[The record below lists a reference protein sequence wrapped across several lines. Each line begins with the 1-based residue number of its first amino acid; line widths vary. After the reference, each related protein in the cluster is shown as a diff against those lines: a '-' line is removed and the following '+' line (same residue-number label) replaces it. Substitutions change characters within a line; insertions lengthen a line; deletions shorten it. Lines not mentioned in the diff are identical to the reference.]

1 MSELRTLWIPLSV
14 AALAVLVLLVD
25 VMTPPTTG
33 KQMNGRGMGW
43 FVAAGLSGIFVA
55 TFFVD
60 GSGTAAYGAY
70 RGGAWAVFLQRLFL
84 IAGCL
89 GTLGG
94 IEHSAKYTSRR
105 QGEYWLLLLFCL
117 VGMVLLPG
125 ARSLVLLIVC
135 FELMSVPLYV
145 LAAYGKTDAS
155 GAPEADAPRTRASE
169 AALKLYLV
177 GATSTAVTMFGL
189 ALVTG
194 MTGTTD
200 LARIGAAP
208 VTPLS
213 GLGMVFVLAGLG
225 YKIGMVP
232 FHMWVPDTYQGA
244 ATPFVAFLS
253 VAPKAAGISVLSS
266 IFVFGLAAHREV
278 WMPPLAFMAF
288 LSMGV
293 GNLLALPQTDLR
305 RLLGYSGIAQM
316 GYVLVALVAG
326 DAFGMAMVL
335 FFLAAYVFTNLG
347 TFLVVH
353 AAAGT
358 SGNYR
363 FESLYGLAKR
373 APGLAVA
380 LLFFL
385 LSLAGIPF
393 VVGFWAK
400 LYVFLAAWRA
410 GFVWL
415 VAGGIALA
423 VLGLFYYL
431 RMLRAAYLVDSDDL
445 AAPKPDVSL
454 QLAIVLC
461 LVAVVGLGLWPRSVL
476 DSATRAGNDLVGQV
490 RVSPTGPAESPANPA
505 DTRSSR

>member
-1 MSELRTLWIPLSV
+1 MNELRTLWLPLSM

-25 VMTPPTTG
+25 VMSPPATG
-33 KQMNGRGMGW
+33 KQVPGRGIGW
-43 FVAAGLSGIFVA
+43 LVAVALFGLFVA
-55 TFFVD
+55 TFYVD
-60 GSGTAAYGAY
+60 GSGTAAHGAY
-70 RGGAWAVFLQRLFL
+70 RGGAWALFLQRLFL
-84 IAGCL
+84 VAGCL
-89 GTLGG
+89 GALGG
-94 IEHSAKYTSRR
+94 IDHVAKHTPRR
-105 QGEYWLLLLFCL
+105 QGEYWLLMVFSL

-125 ARSLVLLIVC
+125 ARSLVLIIVC

-155 GAPEADAPRTRASE
+155 GAPETNAPRTRASE

-200 LARIGAAP
+200 VALIGAAP

-213 GLGMVFVLAGLG
+213 GLGLVFVLAGLG

-266 IFVFGLAAHREV
+266 IFVFGMAAHRET
-278 WMPPLAFMAF
+278 WMPPLAFIAF

-316 GYVLVALVAG
+316 GYVLVALATG

-335 FFLAAYVFTNLG
+335 FFLTAYLFTNLG
-347 TFLVVH
+347 VFLVVH
-353 AAAGT
+353 AAAET
-358 SGNYR
+358 SGNYG

-373 APGLAVA
+373 APGLAVS
-380 LLFFL
+380 LLCFL

-410 GFVWL
+410 GLVGL
-415 VAGGIALA
+415 VVAGIVLA

-431 RMLRAAYLVDSDDL
+431 RMLRAAYMVDSADL
-445 AAPKPDVSL
+445 AVPKPGGAL
-454 QLAIVLC
+454 RLAIALC
-461 LVAVVGLGLWPRSVL
+461 LAAVVGLGLWPRPLVE
-476 DSATRAGNDLVGQV
+476 SATRAGNELLGQV
-490 RVSPTGPAESPANPA
+490 SAPVVAPVSPVEANTA
-505 DTRSSR
+505 QR